1 MRSWRSCLFIFIS
14 VMRTGYDHLYQ
25 NRLLFNFI
33 AWIVITPFRWR
44 WITLNE
50 HTFVFRYVQHLT
62 YHTLLLS
69 NLLYWFI
76 FYLYQVINRLS
87 KGSLSTDVES
97 MKTNKFDKC
106 IKNDMGEDMR
116 KELKE
121 IRVEIHNINT
131 RHIPSNIQSKLCCLL
146 NLIRIICLLHLF
158 VYRVRGY
165 TNSLTRSYMGL
176 CQKSFKI
183 PNE

>member
-1 MRSWRSCLFIFIS
+1 MNIHLFLW
-14 VMRTGYDHLYQ
+14 TY
-25 NRLLFNFI
+25 
-33 AWIVITPFRWR
+33 
-44 WITLNE
+44 
-50 HTFVFRYVQHLT
+50 RYVQHLT
-62 YHTLLLS
+62 YHTFLLS

-97 MKTNKFDKC
+97 MRTNKFDKC

-121 IRVEIHNINT
+121 IREEIHNINT
-131 RHIPSNIQSKLCCLL
+131 RHIPSNIQSKLYCLL
-146 NLIRIICLLHLF
+146 NLIRITCLLHLF